1 MKSASDWLEIIKQ
14 KSKNAGDGKWLEDLV
29 CDIACRVPE
38 WNLKKAMKWQDWH
51 PANPELKSS
60 NKDLGIDIVGERYD
74 GSNIAIQCKARQNL
88 GGGSRDSTLTIA
100 DLKTFIAITD
110 NTTWVEK
117 WVVTNVGFANNLHQ
131 QNLSR
136 DENNRIKIVDFI
148 TAVEFLVRLED
159 ERHESDDELLT
170 QVQDKAVRD
179 VVNGLKAHEKTGR
192 KKWKS
197 GESRGRLIMPCGT
210 GKTRVSYRVTTELVN
225 AGEIFV
231 VLVPS
236 IALVSQIKRD
246 YQTLA
251 RRFGVS
257 MRTLAVCSDK
267 TAGITES
274 RFSDNM
280 ADIVKNP
287 TADVSHTHTYEIVGE
302 TATNS
307 QQVKEWIEKQTRNDA
322 YLGLIGLFSTY
333 QSAHNTASGLRETN
347 RQAKLLICDEA
358 HRTAGFRRIKKD
370 NEEFRN
376 FTLCHDSEA
385 FPAKYRLY
393 QTATPRIFQFANTKH
408 SMLPEDDADWNIK
421 SMDDVDTFGYEM
433 YRLSY
438 KDAVEKDL
446 LSDYRIIGWGMGDE
460 DIHAGQ
466 QLADELNSES
476 KEKGGFRWT
485 KDLAMRVLMLA
496 AFLAG
501 AHSNNE
507 SDSVRS
513 VIAFLNR
520 VKFSKEIAKAINSES
535 VQKWLETYFKR
546 LGVDKNPNEFLVEHV
561 DASHSIT
568 TRNKHLRKLA
578 GAQNSSPYCISNV
591 GIFGEGTDSPDLSAV
606 AFLAPRRS
614 PVDVIQAVGRAMR
627 KSKHKNF
634 GYILV
639 PVFIPPGRDAE
650 IFLSNSNPNEG
661 WEELG
666 QILLALRAHDGRI
679 EDKLKDLFSCYIP
692 PPPVQNQN
700 YDRLVVYKEPYK
712 QEKVFML
719 RTNLSSIES
728 VVAPLSENDKSS
740 VLERIKQNTNKFVEY
755 DDLEKIPDDPP
766 RSLTAVRVDKEG
778 SVYTRDFSHKIPLP
792 DHTADTK
799 WNQKEVVREV
809 KEYLKKDE
817 KKKKRTL
824 IKVKPRPHGR
834 DSYGQLL
841 VKIGGDQLIQSGI
854 HFNLLEKSGI
864 LSGATRDVNLLQ
876 NIVKT
881 AARKLREEG
890 LEDVL
895 APYLDMQSVAETS
908 NNTNTADACT
918 VAAIIWTNAVIM
930 QARLEKSN
938 IKELSKMPK
947 VEDIINDVVPARP
960 LMRAWTEVLTKD
972 YKPIFKTATDL
983 LQEVAFQKLEGVSDA
998 LHWIAKESLKIADD
1012 YANLG
1017 MDHAGELFNKVMG
1030 NQKSDGAF
1038 FTQPLAAAMLA
1049 EAALQSGIPKE
1060 FDWLDEENWDQLL
1073 TFDPACG
1080 SGTILVAMLT
1090 AIKRRLIDKGADET
1104 KLKRFHKYAVENLM
1118 IGADINPVSLQLA
1131 GCQLTL
1137 GDLSA
1142 DYDKLNLNLMEYGAE
1157 KTGSVELL
1165 TDLGI
1170 LPPKQSMLDVRV
1182 SQSNLKLDQ
1191 KLEIDR
1197 SYLGDDLIN
1206 RPPKFILMNPPF
1218 TSWRDVGIKFNEE
1231 IHKNLRKRLSVIWDG
1246 ISESET
1252 YLKSKKSSISLFFEL
1267 LGLKLAEKSKGVFGM
1282 VMPSTIL
1289 TAESRRDGR
1298 KLLAKYLHLDTVIT
1312 CHHPNSFNMSWNTN
1326 INECLLIFS
1335 AFTEQNQNSSTRF
1348 INLYRFP
1355 SNLEEAIGVIAKAVQ
1370 GDQFN
1375 GSSELWDYQLVR
1387 NGDWTPGV
1395 FPESEMVKKFHRA
1408 INSNEHL
1415 RTDLFRRGGVGRCV
1429 TTCTGILIIS
1439 FKNFKGFRNVQKSI
1453 KTSGVISVL

>member
-1 MKSASDWLEIIKQ
+1 
-14 KSKNAGDGKWLEDLV
+14 
-29 CDIACRVPE
+29 
-38 WNLKKAMKWQDWH
+38 
-51 PANPELKSS
+51 
-60 NKDLGIDIVGERYD
+60 
-74 GSNIAIQCKARQNL
+74 
-88 GGGSRDSTLTIA
+88 
-100 DLKTFIAITD
+100 
-110 NTTWVEK
+110 
-117 WVVTNVGFANNLHQ
+117 
-131 QNLSR
+131 
-136 DENNRIKIVDFI
+136 
-148 TAVEFLVRLED
+148 
-159 ERHESDDELLT
+159 
-170 QVQDKAVRD
+170 
-179 VVNGLKAHEKTGR
+179 
-192 KKWKS
+192 
-197 GESRGRLIMPCGT
+197 MPCGT
-210 GKTRVSYRVTTELVN
+210 GKTRVSYRVTTEIVN

-267 TAGITES
+267 TAGITEP
-274 RFSDNM
+274 RMSDNM
-280 ADIVKNP
+280 ADIDKNP

-322 YLGLIGLFSTY
+322 YPGLIGLFSTY

-347 RQAKLLICDEA
+347 SQAKLLVCDEA

-376 FTLCHDSEA
+376 FTLCHDSDA

-393 QTATPRIFQFANTKH
+393 QTATPRIFEFANTKH
-408 SMLPEDDADWNIK
+408 SMLPEDDANWDIK
-421 SMDDVDTFGYEM
+421 SMDDEDTFGYEM

-438 KDAVEKDL
+438 KDAVKKDL

-466 QLADELNSES
+466 RLADELNSEF

-513 VIAFLNR
+513 VIAFVNR

-546 LGVDKNPNEFLVEHV
+546 LGVDRNPNEFLVEHV

-627 KSKHKNF
+627 KSKHKKF

-650 IFLSNSNPNEG
+650 IFLSNSNPKEG

-666 QILLALRAHDGRI
+666 QILLALRAHDSRI
-679 EDKLKDLFSCYIP
+679 EDKLQDLFSCYIL
-692 PPPVQNQN
+692 PVQKQN
-700 YDRLVVYKEPYK
+700 YERLIVYKEPNK
-712 QEKVFML
+712 KEKIFML
-719 RTNLSSIES
+719 KTTASSIER
-728 VVAPLSENDKSS
+728 VIAPLDKNDKSS
-740 VLERIKQNTNKFVEY
+740 VLERLKRNNNKLIEY
-755 DDLEKIPDDPP
+755 DDLEKIPSDSL
-766 RSLTAVRVDKEG
+766 RSLTAVKVDKEG
-778 SVYTRDFSHKIPLP
+778 SVYARDFSHKIPIL
-792 DHTADTK
+792 DSSTDTN
-799 WNQKEVVREV
+799 WNPKGAIEEVIDYIKKDAKKKEGTIKEVPPMP
-809 KEYLKKDE
+809 
-817 KKKKRTL
+817 
-824 IKVKPRPHGR
+824 PRPT
-834 DSYGQLL
+834 SGQLL

-908 NNTNTADACT
+908 TNTNTADACT

-938 IKELSKMPK
+938 IKELSNMPK
-947 VEDIINDVVPARP
+947 VNDIINNVVPARP

-998 LHWIAKESLKIADD
+998 LHWIAKESLIIADD

-1060 FDWLDEENWDQLL
+1060 FDWLDEENWDQFI

-1142 DYDKLNLNLMEYGAE
+1142 DYDKLNLNLMEYGAQ

-1170 LPPKQSMLDVRV
+1170 LPPKHNMLDVRV

-1191 KLEIDR
+1191 KIEIDR

-1206 RPPKFILMNPPF
+1206 RPPKFILMNPPY
-1218 TSWRDVGIKFNEE
+1218 TPWRDVGIKFNEE
-1231 IHKNLRKRLSVIWDG
+1231 IHKKLRKRLSVIWDG
-1246 ISESET
+1246 IAESEP
-1252 YLKSKKSSISLFFEL
+1252 YLKTKKSSISLLFEL
-1267 LGLKLAEKSKGVFGM
+1267 LGLKLAERIKGVFGM

-1298 KLLAKYLHLDTVIT
+1298 KLLAKYLHLDTIIT
-1312 CHHPNSFNMSWNTN
+1312 CHHPNSFNMSWNTKN
-1326 INECLLIFS
+1326 SECLIIFS
-1335 AFTEQNQNSSTRF
+1335 AFTEKNQNVPTRF

-1355 SNLEEAIGVIAKAVQ
+1355 SNLEEAIGVIAKAFH
-1370 GDQFN
+1370 GKQFN
-1375 GSSELWDYQLVR
+1375 GSSEFWDYQLVR
-1387 NGDWTPGV
+1387 TGDWTPGV
-1395 FPESEMVKKFHRA
+1395 FPETEMVNMYHDA
-1408 INSNEHL
+1408 INNNKHL
-1415 RTDLFRRGGVGRCV
+1415 RTDLLRMDESREWHVGRFD
-1429 TTCTGILIIS
+1429 I
-1439 FKNFKGFRNVQKSI
+1439 
-1453 KTSGVISVL
+1453 